1 MATDKV
7 YPKELQELFDKVNKM
22 SVGSLLFQA
31 KTMLKRA
38 RQLLRQYDTK
48 QNNDWC
54 DELEEYVTSLQ
65 VILQERKKQFLAREN
80 QGPAEIELPTV
91 STSADAGKV
100 S

>member
-22 SVGSLLFQA
+22 GVGSLLFQA

-80 QGPAEIELPTV
+80 QGPDDIELPTI